1 MWLGTWLT
9 RVSIAA
15 WIRQFKSGAAL
26 LLQLAVLPVTL
37 PLTTELL
44 GSEYTY
50 ERKQRTQRRP
60 LREFCAGGSGG
71 IALRMT
77 RADDDEQREVTEII
91 APIVELLCAKELE
104 ESTVVGELFSS
115 LLLTY
120 MHVRKSGQRGNGH
133 APSTTIFSAS
143 SQEASLLLLYE
154 EAKLPKTSEG
164 VEMILT
170 FLLSIIESLG
180 PSVLR
185 SSATIVQCITTVLET
200 YHTPQKSL
208 VDVMEDSA
216 PGISIEVLQ
225 PAASGQSEEDDDE
238 DAEIL
243 TVCIGVV
250 LTILEA
256 GASQRPQSDEL
267 QLSKMLP
274 VLEALSQHTRSEIAE
289 LATNARTQIL
299 SRDAEDIP
307 ASSGR
312 TFREKSFT
320 EVLVDVESDLRS
332 PLVPLR
338 ARGMATLTKLVR
350 QSRAQRGSSE
360 WNDRIAPLLAIYLSQ
375 LDDKESYV
383 YLAAVQGLAAL
394 CDAHPDESIP
404 LLVAALRDS
413 TNSLETRIK
422 LSEALLFTAKRC
434 GETLPKYA
442 KILVYAYLDCIR
454 PPPRA
459 SATPAYR
466 FMLIEEVN
474 TNKPSTTQPSQQAA
488 PDLVTATLRASCLS
502 NLAEVCVLL
511 QWGLH
516 PFLQDVITCAYG
528 ILQWELEAA
537 PTQQPLLQ
545 ESSGTTDKT
554 QTSSVVTVRRGAVF
568 LLKYLFQIMGWKVL
582 EIMPDQLKP
591 LYHTLKYVERTDR
604 DQVVVFHAKK
614 ALEALNEIMRQELF
628 PQQPDDAFG
637 ISSLRIVR

>member
-1 MWLGTWLT
+1 
-9 RVSIAA
+9 
-15 WIRQFKSGAAL
+15 
-26 LLQLAVLPVTL
+26 
-37 PLTTELL
+37 
-44 GSEYTY
+44 
-50 ERKQRTQRRP
+50 
-60 LREFCAGGSGG
+60 
-71 IALRMT
+71 MT
-77 RADDDEQREVTEII
+77 RGDGDEQRDMIEII
-91 APIVELLCAKELE
+91 TPIVELLCAKELE
-104 ESTVVGELFSS
+104 ESAVVGELFSS

-120 MHVRKSGQRGNGH
+120 MHVRKSGQGGNGH
-133 APSTTIFSAS
+133 SSSVTASAESTQGS
-143 SQEASLLLLYE
+143 SLLRLYE
-154 EAKLPKTSEG
+154 EAKLPTTSEG

-185 SSATIVQCITTVLET
+185 SSATIMQCITTVLET
-200 YHTPQKSL
+200 YHTPQKNL
-208 VDVMEDSA
+208 VDVMEDSV
-216 PGISIEVLQ
+216 PTGVSIEVVQ
-225 PAASGQSEEDDDE
+225 PTASAHREEDGGE

-256 GASQRPQSDEL
+256 GASQRPESEEL
-267 QLSKMLP
+267 QLNKMLP
-274 VLEALSQHTRSEIAE
+274 VLEALSQHVRPEIAE
-289 LATNARTQIL
+289 LATDARTQIL
-299 SRDAEDIP
+299 SRGAEEIS
-307 ASSGR
+307 ATSGKR
-312 TFREKSFT
+312 SREKSFQ

-338 ARGMATLTKLVR
+338 ARGMAILTKLVR
-350 QSRAQRGSSE
+350 KSRVQRGMSE
-360 WNDRIAPLLAIYLSQ
+360 WNERIAPLLVIYLSQ

-404 LLVAALRDS
+404 LLVTALRES

-454 PPPRA
+454 PPARA
-459 SATPAYR
+459 IAAPTSR
-466 FMLIEEVN
+466 FMLIQEVN
-474 TNKPSTTQPSQQAA
+474 TNEPTTAQPSQQTA
-488 PDLVTATLRASCLS
+488 PDLVASTLRASCLS

-516 PFLQDVITCAYG
+516 PFLQDVLTCAFG
-528 ILQWELEAA
+528 ILQWELEAV
-537 PTQQPLLQ
+537 PSQQQPLLQ
-545 ESSGTTDKT
+545 ESSSTADKT
-554 QTSSVVTVRRGAVF
+554 QPSSVVTVRRGAVF
-568 LLKYLFQIMGWKVL
+568 LLKYLLQIMGWKVL
-582 EIMPDQLKP
+582 DIMPDQLKP
-591 LYHTLKYVERTDR
+591 MYHTLKYVERTDR

-628 PQQPDDAFG
+628 PQQSDESFG